1 VARSDSN
8 NTVKYLAGSV
18 AVLGIAFCI
27 GYFFI
32 GGSRPQPTP
41 PENLIPSNP
50 PVAAAPVPAKPVILT
65 RTPRTQN
72 GEYTAPGAPSIRIA
86 EDKSPSLVD
95 LSKLRNKAT
104 DSTKTPDSEATQEAA
119 PTPKDSLND
128 SPTPDTAP
136 PDGDATTS
144 GDTPP
149 TPTTTPDNTTPGNTT
164 PDNTASNKTPPPPPN
179 NDPDVEQVGTHPVGP
194 HSDSEAGQEGTSGKA
209 QFRVQAGSFVASE
222 NAIALADAL
231 RRRGYDTSTHA
242 ERDGDKTVYKVQV
255 GAYRNRTAANKA
267 AQDLQSSGY
276 PASVAP
282 IGP

>member
-18 AVLGIAFCI
+18 AVLATAFCI
-27 GYFFI
+27 GYFVI

-50 PVAAAPVPAKPVILT
+50 PVAATPAPAKPVVLT
-65 RTPRTQN
+65 QTPRAQN

-95 LSKLRNKAT
+95 LSQSRNKTA
-104 DSTKTPDSEATQEAA
+104 DSTKSKDPEASQEAA
-119 PTPKDSLND
+119 PTPKNSLND
-128 SPTPDTAP
+128 SPTPDTAPP

-149 TPTTTPDNTTPGNTT
+149 VPPTTPDKTTP
-164 PDNTASNKTPPPPPN
+164 AVPPPSTPN
-179 NDPDVEQVGTHPVGP
+179 TDPDVEQVGTHP
-194 HSDSEAGQEGTSGKA
+194 DSEAGQEGTSGKA

-222 NAIALADAL
+222 NAKALADAL